1 MNTDLIFKLS
11 DAVSFGN
18 LRYATE
24 LAKKELSKYMDVTD
38 FGTLG
43 IIGTLDK
50 GAARTLMLDAH
61 IDEVGFVV
69 TSVLEDGFVKV
80 ANVGGIDKRILPATP
95 VIIHGKRQV
104 SAVFASTP
112 PHLGKNEPQEITDIL
127 LDTGICE
134 NLEDIVSVGD
144 FVSYDS
150 KCVSLS
156 GNRICGKSFDDRAA
170 VACLIEVASRIY
182 DKELPF
188 NVVFCFTE
196 QEELGL
202 RGAKTASF
210 HIDCDEAIAV
220 DVSFGD
226 APDVPDS
233 HLKKLG
239 GGVMIGVSPILNKDI
254 TKHLTKLCEKNNIPF
269 NPEVMG
275 GTTGTDAD
283 NITLAKSGIPTGL
296 LSIPLRNMHTPCEI
310 IDLSDYLN
318 TCNLLEAYILSGGA
332 FND

>member
-1 MNTDLIFKLS
+1 MDTNLLFSLS
-11 DAVSFGN
+11 NAVSLGN
-18 LRYATE
+18 LQKASNI
-24 LAKKELSKYMDVTD
+24 AKSEFSKYMPVTE

-43 IIGTLDK
+43 LIGKLDK
-50 GAARTLMLDAH
+50 GANRTLMLDAH

-69 TSVLEDGFVKV
+69 TNILEDGFVKV
-80 ANVGGIDKRILPATP
+80 SNLGGIDKRILPATP
-95 VIIHGKRQV
+95 VIIHGKRDV

-112 PHLGKNEPQEITDIL
+112 PHLGKGEPKEVTDIL
-127 LDTGICE
+127 LDTGTASD
-134 NLEDIVSVGD
+134 LEKVVSVGD
-144 FVSYDS
+144 FVSFDS
-150 KCVSLS
+150 KATKLFGSRV
-156 GNRICGKSFDDRAA
+156 CGKSFDDRAA
-170 VACLIEVASRIY
+170 VCCLIEIASRIY

-188 NVVFCFTE
+188 NVIFCLSD

-210 HIDCDEAIAV
+210 SLDCDEAIAI

-239 GGVMIGVSPILNKDI
+239 GGVMIGVSPILNKSMTDLFLKI
-254 TKHLTKLCEKNNIPF
+254 CDKKNIPF
-269 NPEVMG
+269 MHEVMS

-283 NITLAKSGIPTGL
+283 SITISKSGVPTGL

-310 IDLSDYLN
+310 IDLRDLDAVCDLVYD
-318 TCNLLEAYILSGGA
+318 YILSGGA
-332 FND
+332 MND